1 MPPKNTNKK
10 VPLKKNNRRQVQNS
24 RTQSQSQNIVVN
36 INKSTRQRNPTKTQT
51 NQRSSA
57 PQVIT
62 IPYPV
67 MQQQTPQQFNRPS
80 IAIPSQS
87 FESNFK
93 NLSEQINNLSNR
105 FNTQTMVTPS
115 VVTQP
120 LPQKAENRPVTTPST
135 VPIVYP
141 ENAIDIEYSRDKEI
155 PVRAP
160 KTPVV
165 QGVKDLIQKSLKVY
179 PSGTKNDEYRI
190 ITYPAVNNSKFDDNV
205 AKSLFT
211 SPSLNVD
218 SRQFNKPKVVIPEI
232 NNNPVFNQPNFIVNE
247 PPSEQF
253 NEELIQEDEAIIL
266 NDNKKKT
273 CPFCKDGI
281 DHKNNFKRHILTNHY
296 DSNLQSGETG
306 TIYNSTLRKE
316 YTTYPTEK
324 MDKLFPPKDKERKK
338 KASKP
343 I

>member
-120 LPQKAENRPVTTPST
+120 ITE
-135 VPIVYP
+135 PIQNKT
-141 ENAIDIEYSRDKEI
+141 EESAIIS
-155 PVRAP
+155 
-160 KTPVV
+160 
-165 QGVKDLIQKSLKVY
+165 
-179 PSGTKNDEYRI
+179 KN
-190 ITYPAVNNSKFDDNV
+190 N
-205 AKSLFT
+205 LFE

-218 SRQFNKPKVVIPEI
+218 SSSKQFNRPNIDIPEI
-232 NNNPVFNQPNFIVNE
+232 NNNPVFNKDVFEEPISDIHPIENE
-247 PPSEQF
+247 NPI
-253 NEELIQEDEAIIL
+253 NEI
-266 NDNKKKT
+266 T
-273 CPFCKDGI
+273 CPFCEK
-281 DHKNNFKRHILTNHY
+281 KFK
-296 DSNLQSGETG
+296 
-306 TIYNSTLRKE
+306 
-316 YTTYPTEK
+316 TEK
-324 MDKLFPPKDKERKK
+324 GFEGHLKNFHVSYDTSIVYGGTKK
-338 KASKP
+338 IKGKKYDVYEPDALNAQLVVAGLKP
-343 I
+343 LY

>member
-1 MPPKNTNKK
+1 MPRKNTI
-10 VPLKKNNRRQVQNS
+10 KKNNTKQK
-24 RTQSQSQNIVVN
+24 QSQRQSVVVN
-36 INKSTRQRNPTKTQT
+36 INQPSRRRQQKSNSNSSQ
-51 NQRSSA
+51 QRSSA

-93 NLSEQINNLSNR
+93 NLSDQINNLSNR

-141 ENAIDIEYSRDKEI
+141 ENAIDIEYSREKEI

-232 NNNPVFNQPNFIVNE
+232 NNNPVFNQPNLIVNE

-306 TIYNSTLRKE
+306 TSYNSTLRKE
-316 YTTYPTEK
+316 YTTYP